1 MKTMTRNLLFALALL
16 LVLALLPHHLS
27 TALPLL
33 CIGLVAANNATLTN
47 TPVLLV
53 PVTAG
58 VYEVLHGINTLIGGS
73 SVSLKSISLSNPSNA
88 VAYFQFFDAASA
100 GAVTLG
106 TTVPT
111 FWIAVATVNVQN
123 LEFGPVGYVFKSGLV
138 VAVTT
143 TPTGGAAPSS
153 NCPISALFN

>member
-1 MKTMTRNLLFALALL
+1 MKTTTRNLLFALALL
-16 LVLALLPHHLS
+16 PVLALLPHHLF
-27 TALPLL
+27 TALPIL
-33 CIGLVAANNATLTN
+33 CLGLVAANNSALTN

-53 PVTAG
+53 PVTQG
-58 VYEVLHGINTLIGGS
+58 VYEILHGVSTLIGGG

-88 VAYFQFFDAASA
+88 VAYFQFFDAATA

-111 FWIAVATVNVQN
+111 FWIAVPTVNAVN
-123 LEFGPVGYVFKSGLV
+123 LEFGPVGYVFKSGMV

-143 TPTGGAAPSS
+143 TPTGGSAPSA
-153 NCPISALFN
+153 NCPISALIN